1 MKAMINGIGKG
12 GSGRIEANRSAPGP
26 GVSAEVHARNDARKL
41 GHITAG
47 SLVSD
52 IASSGAPIDGAK
64 VAAIKQAIAEGRY
77 PVDAERIAEAMLAL
91 DLPE

>member
-12 GSGRIEANRSAPGP
+12 GNGRIEANRNAPAQ
-26 GVSAEVHARNDARKL
+26 GVSADVHARNEARKL
-41 GHITAG
+41 GHITVG

-64 VAAIKQAIAEGRY
+64 VAAIKQAIAESRY
-77 PVDAERIAEAMLAL
+77 QVDPERIADAMLAL
-91 DLPE
+91 DLGK

>member
-1 MKAMINGIGKG
+1 MINGIGKG
-12 GSGRIEANRSAPGP
+12 GNGRIEANRSAPGQ
-26 GVSAEVHARNDARKL
+26 GVSADVHARNDSRKL
-41 GHITAG
+41 GHITVG

-77 PVDAERIAEAMLAL
+77 PVNAERIADAMLAL

>member
-1 MKAMINGIGKG
+1 MINGIGKG
-12 GSGRIEANRSAPGP
+12 GNGRIEANRSAPGQ
-26 GVSAEVHARNDARKL
+26 GVSADVHARNDSRKL
-41 GHITAG
+41 GHISVG

-77 PVDAERIAEAMLAL
+77 PVNPERIADAMLAL

>member
-1 MKAMINGIGKG
+1 MINGIGKG
-12 GSGRIEANRSAPGP
+12 GSGRIEANRSAPGQ
-26 GVSAEVHARNDARKL
+26 GVSAEVHARGDSRKL
-41 GHITAG
+41 GHVTVG

-52 IASSGAPIDGAK
+52 IASSGAPIDGVK
-64 VAAIKQAIAEGRY
+64 VAAIRQAIAEGRY

>member
-12 GSGRIEANRSAPGP
+12 GSGRIEANRNAPGQS
-26 GVSAEVHARNDARKL
+26 VAADVHARNDARKL
-41 GHITAG
+41 GHVTVG
-47 SLVSD
+47 GLVAD

-77 PVDAERIAEAMLAL
+77 PVNPERIAEAMLAL
-91 DLPE
+91 DLPR